1 MGGKKAA
8 IVFGVLGLLA
18 ALFSGWFI
26 VSDHRQI
33 AEAKS
38 WPSTQALIVGS
49 WVDVQRGAG
58 RNQGT
63 RYTPKLNYSYAVG
76 GRRYTNHYIWLTAT
90 KSFSSRN
97 RADTFLRNYPRG
109 ATVPVFYNPADP
121 QRSALLIQ
129 SGAAPLYALLA
140 LGLALVGLGIWLFRR
155 ES

>member
-8 IVFGVLGLLA
+8 IVFGVMGLLC
-18 ALFSGWFI
+18 ALLSGWVV

-33 AEAKS
+33 AEARS
-38 WPSTQALIVGS
+38 WPSTPALIVGS
-49 WVDVQRGAG
+49 WVDVQRGGG
-58 RNQGT
+58 RNHST
-63 RYTPKLNYSYAVG
+63 RYTPKLNYTYSVG
-76 GRRYTNHYIWLTAT
+76 GRSYTNHYIWLTTT

-97 RADTFLRNYPRG
+97 RAATFLRDYPRG

-129 SGAAPLYALLA
+129 SGAAPMYALLA
-140 LGLALVGLGIWLFRR
+140 VGLVLVGVGIWLFRR